1 MYGIATA
8 TPSAAA
14 PRRRN
19 FLREISRIE
28 ILQLIPNSHPDAAG
42 FTPAG
47 KMMLPGIAHLRKKLR
62 FTARV
67 CRFSGKSIS
76 SRHAEPKAKHLGCE

>member
-8 TPSAAA
+8 APSAAA

-19 FLREISRIE
+19 FLREILCIG
-28 ILQLIPNSHPDAAG
+28 ILQLIPNSHRDAAS

-47 KMMLPGIAHLRKKLR
+47 KMMLPGIAPLRKKPR
-62 FTARV
+62 SMA
-67 CRFSGKSIS
+67 
-76 SRHAEPKAKHLGCE
+76 

>member
-1 MYGIATA
+1 MYGTVTA
-8 TPSAAA
+8 APSAAA

-28 ILQLIPNSHPDAAG
+28 ILQLIPNSHLNAAG

-47 KMMLPGIAHLRKKLR
+47 KMMLPGIAPLRKQPR
-62 FTARV
+62 FTA
-67 CRFSGKSIS
+67 S
-76 SRHAEPKAKHLGCE
+76 SRSKLWASS